1 MAIQFNETTN
11 NTGICQQARFFARVD
26 SSQWPIAKI
35 VNSANHWRGFLT
47 GYAIAADTNFQWD
60 NTEHTALPEGTMAST
75 TSSDYSFLTDQQG
88 NKIVNLIGVSRLD
101 SATGQYIPLQRVD
114 RNDPTVD
121 TASFGTTT
129 GTPTRYDLIADNV
142 FRIDYKVSSVIAAYF
157 KLFFQRN
164 SPYYT
169 ASSTTE
175 TTGFSPLLDRGFVI
189 AAAYDI
195 AMTLGLPNLRAL
207 SIERDR
213 EEEKAIQYFQA
224 RNQGG
229 IKRMTPR
236 YESTK

>member
-1 MAIQFNETTN
+1 MSIQFNETSN
-11 NTGICQQARFFARVD
+11 NTGLCQQARFLARVD
-26 SSQWPIAKI
+26 SNQWPIAKI

-60 NTEHTALPEGTMAST
+60 NTEHTALPEGTLPST
-75 TSSDYSFLTDQQG
+75 TASDYSFLTDQQS

-101 SATGQYIPLQRVD
+101 SATGYYIPLERVD
-114 RNDPTVD
+114 RNDPNIDLST
-121 TASFGTTT
+121 FGTTT
-129 GTPTRYDLIADNV
+129 GTPTKYDLIGDNV
-142 FRIDYKVSSVIAAYF
+142 FRIDNKVGSVISTYF

-189 AAAYDI
+189 ACAFDI

-207 SIERDR
+207 SVERDR
-213 EEEKAIQYFQA
+213 EEEKVIQYFQS

-229 IKRMTPR
+229 VKRMTIR
-236 YESTK
+236 QESTK